1 MMKRIF
7 AGAVVI
13 LTAALIV
20 SAGFFR
26 LNVAVAQ
33 PTAPTQIFLATNTPY
48 PTNTPGSLWDM
59 FPPTNT
65 PGSLW
70 DMFPPTNTPRA
81 IASLTPLASATPMAM
96 ATMQPTAY
104 IPPTFTPE
112 GLAGATWTPPGG
124 DPSTQIADHYYM
136 SRPIGSSDVNYVA
149 WTYPYG
155 GTAGGRL
162 QVHHGVDL
170 VNNTGTPVLAAA
182 DGVVIYAGDDLS
194 TLFGPYNNYYG
205 NMIVIQHSFMDASG
219 SAVFTLYGHLNQIE
233 IATGEGVT
241 AGQRIATVGG
251 TGIAQGPHLHFEVRV
266 GNPYDF
272 GATRNPAL
280 WIYPYN
286 TFGTLAG
293 TVTDASGALLYDVSI
308 IVAPSGGSTGV
319 TRYAFSY
326 KDNTVNGDSV
336 FGENWVL
343 GDIPAG
349 YYTVTVSN
357 NGVVLF
363 RDTVY
368 VQPNRSTWVDIT
380 LS

>member
-1 MMKRIF
+1 MKRIF
-7 AGAVVI
+7 AGTVVI
-13 LTAALIV
+13 LTAVLIMSV
-20 SAGFFR
+20 GFAQF
-26 LNVAVAQ
+26 NVAAAQ
-33 PTAPTQIFLATNTPY
+33 SAAPTRMFLATNTPY
-48 PTNTPGSLWDM
+48 
-59 FPPTNT
+59 PTNT

-81 IASLTPLASATPMAM
+81 IASLTPLASITPLAT
-96 ATMQPTAY
+96 ATMPPTAY
-104 IPPTFTPE
+104 VPPTFTPE

-124 DPSTQIADHYYM
+124 DPAAQIADHYYM
-136 SRPIGSSDVNYVA
+136 ARPIGNNDVNYVA

-205 NMIVIQHSFMDASG
+205 NVIVIQHSFMDASG
-219 SAVFTLYGHLNQIE
+219 NAVFTLYGHLNQIE
-233 IATGEGVT
+233 VVTGEGVT
-241 AGQRIATVGG
+241 AGQHIATVGG

-286 TFGTLAG
+286 TFGTLVG

-326 KDNTVNGDSV
+326 KDNTVNGDSI

-349 YYTVTVSN
+349 YYTVTVSD
-357 NGVVLF
+357 NGVVRF

-380 LS
+380 LN